1 MVRNAHSRQ
10 PPTRQHAFTFILVG
24 VSAVALC
31 RLLLPDIGAETVPGP
46 ALFWIDRLWGWWTA
60 AALAA
65 VALGI
70 GRLLTDLPLLSD
82 CRDQGLLGA
91 LLQISLGLWALT
103 TGLAALSLARALNG
117 AFLAVLVATA
127 IAAGGAGLIRLSRDI
142 AIAHGH
148 KTGDGSFPGSKSWL
162 AVALLGSWWFVS
174 FFVQSLLP
182 NSEWDGASAHLPLAR
197 RLVTEGLWATD
208 PVYFHSDLP
217 GGANLLYA
225 LLLQLRAESALIP
238 LNLLVSIG
246 TALTA
251 LSLASRLWGRS
262 AGKWALAVTFATNLL
277 WELGLDLRVDGF
289 LAFACGVAGAAFAA
303 WLYERDRPGLLV
315 TAGAAMGLAVGIK
328 YNGLILLMSLSIAVV
343 GIILSE
349 ARWRLR
355 GTFAAAMLA
364 TVVVVIPSGAWY
376 LRNAIELG
384 APFYPM
390 YSDFLF
396 TDASG
401 RLFEFTQAFDSLR
414 DHVMT
419 PAEQASLSKQ
429 TILGVDPVTPVVR
442 DPKRNLFNLWDLLW
456 HPSLYTRN
464 PLHWISPFLL
474 AGLLLPLVHR
484 DRVSLWFFAVTLA
497 ACTVVASM
505 TYLVRYALF
514 VVPLLAAAAG
524 AVLARVRWR
533 IALVAIGVVLGAQ
546 IFINGAAEWFKLA
559 GMGTGSFLTGHVSRL
574 AWLAKVGYSGYP
586 GMVQLTR
593 HLNNMVDSGTL
604 DRDETV
610 FMVGES
616 KGLDLKCRYLPDP
629 GNEFLPWTMEVIL
642 AGGDLDRLA
651 CSFRQRGIRFV
662 VLNSDVLTWY
672 LHESLANPERVVVA
686 LHLLDRFLDHYA
698 LKIRT
703 DAGVDLY
710 EILPEAETTLKPDS
724 SRRR

>member
-1 MVRNAHSRQ
+1 MVRNGLSRQ
-10 PPTRQHAFTFILVG
+10 SPTRLHGLLLILIG

-46 ALFWIDRLWGWWTA
+46 ALLWIDRLWGWWAA

-91 LLQISLGLWALT
+91 LLQVSLGLWALT

-127 IAAGGAGLIRLSRDI
+127 VAAGGAGLIRLSRDI
-142 AIAHGH
+142 AVAHSYN
-148 KTGDGSFPGSKSWL
+148 TGDESSPRSKSWL

-174 FFVQSLLP
+174 LFVQSLLP
-182 NSEWDGASAHLPLAR
+182 NSDWDGASAHLPFAH

-208 PVYFHSDLP
+208 PVYFHFDLP

-246 TALTA
+246 TV
-251 LSLASRLWGRS
+251 LAASAIAVRLWGGS
-262 AGKWALAVTFATNLL
+262 AGKWALAVTVATNLL
-277 WELGLDLRVDGF
+277 WELGIDLRVDGF
-289 LAFACGVAGAAFAA
+289 LSFACGVAAVAFAA
-303 WLYERDRPGLLV
+303 WLCERDRPGLLIA
-315 TAGAAMGLAVGIK
+315 AGAAMGLAVGIK
-328 YNGLILLMSLSIAVV
+328 YSGLILLMSLSIAVV

-355 GTFAAAMLA
+355 GTIAAAMLA
-364 TVVVVIPSGAWY
+364 TVVAVIPSGAWY

-401 RLFEFTQAFDSLR
+401 RLVEFTPAFDSLR
-414 DHVMT
+414 DRVMIHT
-419 PAEQASLSKQ
+419 DQEAISKR
-429 TILGVDPVTPVVR
+429 TILGVDLATPAVKNSNR
-442 DPKRNLFNLWDLLW
+442 KLFNLWSLLW
-456 HPSLYTRN
+456 HPSLYARF

-484 DRVSLWFFAVTLA
+484 DRASLWFFGVTLA
-497 ACTVVASM
+497 ACTLIASM

-514 VVPLLAAAAG
+514 AVPLLAAAAG

-533 IALVAIGVVLGAQ
+533 IAMVAIGFVLGAQ
-546 IFINGAAEWFKLA
+546 ILTNGAAEWLKTA
-559 GMGTGSFLTGHVSRL
+559 GMGTGSFLTGQVSRL
-574 AWLAKVGYSGYP
+574 EWLAEVGYRGNP
-586 GMVQLTR
+586 GMVRLTR
-593 HLNNMVDSGTL
+593 HLNGMVESGTL
-604 DRDETV
+604 DRDDSV

-616 KGLDLKCRYLPDP
+616 KGLDLVCRYLPDP
-629 GNEFLPWTMEVIL
+629 GNECLPWTAEVIL
-642 AGGDLDRLA
+642 ADGDLDRLA
-651 CSFRQRGIRFV
+651 SSFRQRGIRFV
-662 VLNSDVLTWY
+662 VLNSGSLNWS
-672 LHESLANPERVVVA
+672 LRESVTNIERLGVA
-686 LHLLDRFLDHYA
+686 MHLLDRFLVRHA
-698 LKIRT
+698 RKIRT

-710 EILPEAETTLKPDS
+710 EILAEAETTLKSDFT
-724 SRRR
+724 SRR

>member
-1 MVRNAHSRQ
+1 MVRNALSRQ
-10 PPTRQHAFTFILVG
+10 SPTRQHGLTLILIG

-46 ALFWIDRLWGWWTA
+46 ALLWIDRLWGWWAA

-103 TGLAALSLARALNG
+103 TGLAALSLARVFHG
-117 AFLAVLVATA
+117 VILAVYVATA
-127 IAAGGAGLIRLSRDI
+127 VALGGAGLIRLSRDI
-142 AIAHGH
+142 AIAHDH
-148 KTGDGSFPGSKSWL
+148 HRGDGSSQRSKSWL
-162 AVALLGSWWFVS
+162 AIALLGSWWFVS

-182 NSEWDGASAHLPLAR
+182 NSEWDGASAHLPIAH
-197 RLVTEGLWATD
+197 RLLTEGLWATD
-208 PVYFHSDLP
+208 PVYFHFDLP

-262 AGKWALAVTFATNLL
+262 AGKWALAVTVATNIL

-289 LAFACGVAGAAFAA
+289 LAFTCGVAAAAFAA
-303 WLYERDRPGLLV
+303 WLCERDRPGLLV
-315 TAGAAMGLAVGIK
+315 AAGAAMGLAVGTK
-328 YNGLILLMSLSIAVV
+328 YNGLILLAPMSAAVV
-343 GIILSE
+343 GVILAE

-355 GTFAAAMLA
+355 GTPAAAVLA
-364 TVVVVIPSGAWY
+364 AFLVVVPSSSWY
-376 LRNAIELG
+376 LRNTIELG

-401 RLFEFTQAFDSLR
+401 RLVEFTPAFDSVR
-414 DHVMT
+414 DRVMT
-419 PAEQASLSKQ
+419 PAEQASLFKQ
-429 TILGVDPVTPVVR
+429 TILGVDLATPAMIKPNR
-442 DPKRNLFNLWDLLW
+442 KLWNLWDLLW
-456 HPSLYTRN
+456 HPSLHTRKA
-464 PLHWISPFLL
+464 LHWISPFLL

-484 DRVSLWFFAVTLA
+484 DRVSLWFFGVTLA
-497 ACTVVASM
+497 ACTMVASM
-505 TYLVRYALF
+505 TFLVRYALF
-514 VVPLLAAAAG
+514 VMPLLAAAAG
-524 AVLARVRWR
+524 AMLARVRWR
-533 IALVAIGVVLGAQ
+533 IAMVAIGVVLGAQ
-546 IFINGAAEWFKLA
+546 ILTNGAAEWLKIVVK
-559 GMGTGSFLTGHVSRL
+559 GTESFLTGHVSRL
-574 AWLAKVGYSGYP
+574 ELLAKVGYDGNT
-586 GMVQLTR
+586 GMVRLTR
-593 HLNNMVDSGTL
+593 QLNSMVDSGAL
-604 DRDETV
+604 NRDETV

-616 KGLDLKCRYLPDP
+616 KGLDLKCRYIPDP
-629 GNEFLPWTMEVIL
+629 GMEFLPWTMEVIL
-642 AGGDLDRLA
+642 AGGNLDRLA
-651 CSFRQRGIRFV
+651 RSFRQRGIRFV
-662 VLNSDVLTWY
+662 VLNSDILTWY

-703 DAGVDLY
+703 DDEVDLY
-710 EILPEAETTLKPDS
+710 KILPEAETTLKSDS